1 MKESRHFMDYGAI
14 LRKRR
19 TIRFYQNKSVAE
31 KHLINMVAAALHAP
45 SAANN
50 LPLRYTVVRDPDLVQ
65 AVFYHTKY
73 GGRVTPRRSPEWNVN
88 APRAFIAVSAVKNG
102 SQISNMV
109 YADAGA
115 AIMSMQFQAVAE
127 NLGTC
132 WIGAF
137 NARET
142 TQILAIPDSEQLIF
156 LLAVGHPAENP
167 VEDQIRSGESVAY
180 YLDEYDRLHVPKY
193 ELEAVTRIL

>member
-1 MKESRHFMDYGAI
+1 MDYEAI

-31 KHLINMVAAALHAP
+31 KHLTNMVAAALHAP

-50 LPLRYTVVRDPDLVQ
+50 LPLRYTIVRNADLVQ
-65 AVFYHTKY
+65 AVFYQTKY
-73 GGRVTPRRSPEWNVN
+73 AGRITPRRSPEWGVN
-88 APRAFIAVSAVKNG
+88 APTAFIAVSAVKNG
-102 SQISNMV
+102 PQISSMV

-137 NARET
+137 NVKET
-142 TQILAIPDSEQLIF
+142 AQYLAIPDNEQLIF
-156 LLAVGHPAENP
+156 LLAVGHPAETP
-167 VEDQIRSGESVAY
+167 VEDQIRIDESVAY